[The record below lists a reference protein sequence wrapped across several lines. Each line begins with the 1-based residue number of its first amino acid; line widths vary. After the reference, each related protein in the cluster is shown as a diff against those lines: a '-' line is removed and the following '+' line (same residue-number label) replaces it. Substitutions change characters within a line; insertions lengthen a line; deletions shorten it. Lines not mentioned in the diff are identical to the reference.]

1 MDNIST
7 YQGALEVFR
16 KVGWVGTTEN
26 CIFGAIVDSSKS
38 TEFTASMAGYG
49 AFGVAGYL
57 AGNIIGQERDIRIND
72 INDYIFV
79 LINLTEKGIGILP
92 VIGGG
97 MKIDPA
103 RLTPRYDGFV
113 CFTYNEISQIS
124 AKNFYGIRKSVK
136 AITITL
142 VNKYKLHFNANM
154 SEKKLP
160 YQENSM
166 NYFVG
171 KYQK

>member
-72 INDYIFV
+72 INNYLFV
-79 LINLTEKGIGILP
+79 LINITENGVGIMPLR
-92 VIGGG
+92 GGG
-97 MKIDPA
+97 LKIDPEK
-103 RLTPRYDGFV
+103 LMPFYDGFV
-113 CFTYNEISQIS
+113 YFAYQELAGIT

>member
-1 MDNIST
+1 MDDFST

-16 KVGWVGTTEN
+16 KANWIGTTEN

-38 TEFTASMAGYG
+38 SEFTASMAGFG
-49 AFGVAGYL
+49 ALGPAGYVV
-57 AGNIIGQERDIRIND
+57 GNILGQERDIRINR

-79 LINLTEKGIGILP
+79 LINLTENGIGILP

-142 VNKYKLHFNANM
+142 ANKYKLHFNANM
-154 SEKKLP
+154 SEKNLP

-166 NYFVG
+166 NIFVG
-171 KYQK
+171 RYQK